1 MVFYETNK
9 LLLEQKIE
17 VMSMNIKSAT
27 DNPSLEISLVVNV
40 NETLFF

>member
-1 MVFYETNK
+1 MVFYESNK
-9 LLLEQKIE
+9 LILYQEII